1 MYTILCLNITHH
13 THNNKQILK
22 IITASA
28 DHPTMTSALKPNYNN
43 RSSSLVL
50 KQTHCNNSFLNIIL
64 MKLFELRNLHYVL
77 QQKLLNTIINY
88 CIKWRTKQTHL
99 LSMFH
104 CIRIPG
110 IRRQAAAICWSENL
124 HLSCPFPFKIQ
135 FARQKVFSTKLAAPH
150 E

>member
-43 RSSSLVL
+43 NSSSSLVL

-77 QQKLLNTIINY
+77 QQQLLNTIINY

-104 CIRIPG
+104 CIRILG
-110 IRRQAAAICWSENL
+110 IRR
-124 HLSCPFPFKIQ
+124 
-135 FARQKVFSTKLAAPH
+135 
-150 E
+150 